1 MSPRRSAEEL
11 AALMASADHDADS
24 QLRQTRFRVDLVR
37 GWDVPDGARVLEIGC
52 GQGDTTAVLADAV
65 GAAGRVTAVDIA
77 GPDYGAP
84 ATIGESTGR
93 LAEGPLARRIEFRL
107 AFDALDPANGFAD
120 DAFDVVVLAHCTWYF
135 ASLET
140 LADMLRRIR
149 PWAPRLCL
157 SEWELQPDG
166 IDQCGHL
173 LAVLIQGQIESFKTE
188 TIANVRTPYSRE
200 TLHALLRE
208 TGWAIAAETTVDAS
222 ELEDGRWEIEE
233 CLDVSRGEAEALDLP
248 LRAKQLLGCQLD
260 VLQQMY
266 ERGET
271 RSLPAY
277 SVVAERL
284 SSRSEPAPSP

>member
-1 MSPRRSAEEL
+1 MSPEGL
-11 AALMASADHDADS
+11 AALMASADHDPDA
-24 QLRQTRFRVDLVR
+24 QLRQTRFRLGLVQ
-37 GWDVPDGARVLEIGC
+37 GWDIPKGARVLEIGC

-65 GAAGRVTAVDIA
+65 GPTGRVTAVDIA

-84 ATIGESTGR
+84 VTIGESTRR
-93 LAEGPLARRIEFRL
+93 LAEGPLGAQIEFRL

-120 DAFDVVVLAHCTWYF
+120 DAFDIVILAHCTWYF
-135 ASLET
+135 ASLGQI
-140 LADMLRRIR
+140 ADTLRRVR

-157 SEWELQPDG
+157 SEWELQPVDIG
-166 IDQCGHL
+166 QSGHL

-200 TLHALLRE
+200 TLHRLLRE

-222 ELEDGRWEIEE
+222 ELDDGRWEIEG
-233 CLDVSRGEAEALDLP
+233 CLDVSRGEAESLAVP
-248 LRAKQLLGCQLD
+248 LRTKRLIESQLD
-260 VLQQMY
+260 VLQRLY